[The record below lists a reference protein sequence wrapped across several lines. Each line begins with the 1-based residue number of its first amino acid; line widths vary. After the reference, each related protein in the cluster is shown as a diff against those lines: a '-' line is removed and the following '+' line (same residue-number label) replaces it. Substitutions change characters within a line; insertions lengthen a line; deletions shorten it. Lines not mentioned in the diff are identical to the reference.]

1 MLSNLGCIGIRKGG
15 PRHKPGPDVD
25 AGILTNMFQKHREA
39 FRDFGFYEHISRS
52 QACSGAGL
60 VLAFELLDDLLEVCP
75 TGDMPAKA
83 CKDAILALVIK
94 KPDLN
99 RSMYNSGI
107 FAGQR
112 CERLGVMLNHL
123 RRLAREPTRF
133 KQAAMVLNGEE
144 VSKLTALVKKVQVTP
159 DLSTAQGL
167 ASGQWTDDDATV
179 LADEHGTTAAP
190 RRRLLKKTASDV
202 SVDSDGYPRILLRA
216 SSSSKGIEVD
226 KDGFPAMLGFDDW
239 SEDDPLS
246 PPAKKMRAKGS
257 SLEVDSEGYPL
268 LLVSSTPRASP
279 VSKESPASKASPRNP
294 IAKSAPR
301 NRHSSAGPHVQDAA
315 RKTWSKMWYKNLWSV
330 GVRRAKGHENNNQSQ
345 IFSFCNKAW
354 SKEDLMDLGAQCL
367 DKLHSGEGEE
377 TVAEWVRLE
386 VQKD

>member
-1 MLSNLGCIGIRKGG
+1 MLSNLGCIGIKKGPGG

-25 AGILTNMFQKHREA
+25 AGILANMFQKHREA

-52 QACSGAGL
+52 QACNGAGL

-99 RSMYNSGI
+99 RTIYNSGI

-123 RRLAREPTRF
+123 RRLAREPQRF

-167 ASGQWTDDDATV
+167 ASGLWTDDEATV
-179 LADEHGTTAAP
+179 LAEDHEATAPP
-190 RRRLLKKTASDV
+190 RRRLLKKTTSDV
-202 SVDSDGYPRILLRA
+202 SVDSDGFPRILSCAR
-216 SSSSKGIEVD
+216 SSSKGIEVD
-226 KDGFPAMLGFDDW
+226 EDGFPAMLGFDDW
-239 SEDDPLS
+239 SEDVPIS

-268 LLVSSTPRASP
+268 LLMFMQNLPVPSQQYFLHLLHFLRPASFQGQDGSGLDCSSAPSLMDSAMADCSLAFISLK
-279 VSKESPASKASPRNP
+279 VSKACLMAC
-294 IAKSAPR
+294 SAFF
-301 NRHSSAGPHVQDAA
+301 SLAA
-315 RKTWSKMWYKNLWSV
+315 VSRSL
-330 GVRRAKGHENNNQSQ
+330 A
-345 IFSFCNKAW
+345 
-354 SKEDLMDLGAQCL
+354 L
-367 DKLHSGEGEE
+367 D
-377 TVAEWVRLE
+377 
-386 VQKD
+386 